1 MTAKQN
7 LVLTSFLL
15 LIVLG
20 PCFGPVPRYLI
31 SVTDVRQAAGWQI
44 VAFYVALAVVS
55 GWTFSWMRRNGR
67 SLGDLGW
74 LKPSTRPA
82 VILGAVVGV
91 LWGLLGIMGYLQ
103 LDPQA
108 NIFEMSSLRV
118 FTALAGA
125 FGAVF
130 EDMVTRG
137 FMMEE
142 LKRLKVSTWKQ
153 VLCSSLLF
161 ALYHSIWWGS
171 TIGFIQSFIASL
183 IYGLILAGL
192 FVMGKRSLTPVI
204 LGHSLALIVGE
215 PFLTLSMMMA
225 MKTM

>member
-7 LVLTSFLL
+7 IVLTSFLL

-31 SVTDVRQAAGWQI
+31 SATDVGPAAGWQI
-44 VAFYVALAVVS
+44 VAFYVALAVVF
-55 GWTFSWMRRNGR
+55 GWTLSWMRRNGR

-74 LKPSTRPA
+74 RKPSTRLA
-82 VILGAVVGV
+82 VILGAVIGV
-91 LWGLLGIMGYLQ
+91 VWGLLGAMGYLRF
-103 LDPQA
+103 DPQA
-108 NIFEMSSLRV
+108 NLFEMSSLRV

-137 FMMEE
+137 FIMEE
-142 LKRLKVSTWKQ
+142 LKRLGVSTWKQ
-153 VLCSSLLF
+153 ALYSSFLF

-171 TIGFIQSFIASL
+171 VPGFIGSFIASL

-192 FVMGKRSLTPVI
+192 FVLGKRSLTPVL

-215 PFLTLSMMMA
+215 PFLTLSMLMA